1 MEVDSRVLIDA
12 CERPAVSRNPGAELV
27 EGKLLKRYKR
37 FLADCDLPDV
47 GEVVAH
53 CPNSGSMK
61 TLVDGEPRAWL
72 RHVPDPK
79 RKLKWTLTL
88 LGVRRKGKALV
99 DTGLPNQLV
108 ADAISQGKIP
118 KLIPASG
125 QFVHR
130 EIKVGERSRLDIVIA
145 GEDRPDETNGDVYVE
160 VKNVTMLSSEKTDR
174 SDFPDAVTERGR
186 KHLKE
191 LIRLR
196 HMGHRAVLFLLLGR
210 SDCSSVGF
218 ASEIDPAYSEA
229 ILEAVSEGVE
239 IISHRLFFRGSR
251 IYMGEEVPVEL
262 PSHSLH

>member
-1 MEVDSRVLIDA
+1 MEIDSGTSA
-12 CERPAVSRNPGAELV
+12 GSGEGGSVSSNPGIGLV
-27 EGKLLKRYKR
+27 EGRLIKRYKR
-37 FLADCDLPDV
+37 FLADCQVPEV
-47 GEVVAH
+47 GEVTAH

-88 LGVRRKGKALV
+88 LGVRRRGKALV

-108 ADAISQGKIP
+108 ADAIESGNIP
-118 KLIPASG
+118 RLLLKRG
-125 QFVHR
+125 QKVHR
-130 EIKVGERSRLDIVIA
+130 EIKVGEKSRLDIVIA
-145 GEDRPDETNGDVYVE
+145 GADRPDETNGDVYVE
-160 VKNVTMLSSEKTDR
+160 VKNVTMLSSSDPER
-174 SDFPDAVTERGR
+174 ADFPDAVTERGR

-210 SDCSSVGF
+210 SDCSRVGF

-229 ILEAVSEGVE
+229 ISEAVAEGVE
-239 IISHRLFFRGSR
+239 ILSHRIGFRGSK
-251 IYMGEEVPVEL
+251 IYMGEEVPIDL
-262 PSHSLH
+262 P

>member
-1 MEVDSRVLIDA
+1 
-12 CERPAVSRNPGAELV
+12 
-27 EGKLLKRYKR
+27 
-37 FLADCDLPDV
+37 
-47 GEVVAH
+47 
-53 CPNSGSMK
+53 MK

-88 LGVRRKGKALV
+88 LGVRKRGKALV

-108 ADAISQGKIP
+108 ADAISAGKIP
-118 KLIPASG
+118 KLFLSSG
-125 QFVHR
+125 QIVHR
-130 EIKVGERSRLDIVIA
+130 EIKVGERSRLDIVIG

-160 VKNVTMLSSEKTDR
+160 VKNVTMLSSVKNDR
-174 SDFPDAVTERGR
+174 ADFPDAVTERGR

-218 ASEIDPAYSEA
+218 ASEA
-229 ILEAVSEGVE
+229 IHTDTDTVSDAF
-239 IISHRLFFRGSR
+239 IRFLFFL
-251 IYMGEEVPVEL
+251 YFK
-262 PSHSLH
+262 H